1 MIYQITK
8 YLNRLSLLI
17 KEGRIVGLFRKPNC
31 LLFAACF
38 AWLLTAGIT
47 RCGAAEPAIK
57 IGVILSTTGPAA
69 SLGIPEK
76 NTIALLPRTM
86 AGRVVEYI
94 VVDDAGDTSNAVREM
109 RRMVIDEKVDAVIG
123 STVTPST
130 IAVTQLAFESQTPI
144 ITLAA
149 ASVVIAPVDEKRRWI
164 FKTPQNDSMMAG
176 AILDHMGSAGIK
188 NIAFIGFN
196 DPLGQSW
203 LSEITQQATTHG
215 IDIAAVERFAR
226 TDTSV
231 TAQVLK
237 LLAVKPDAVFIAAY
251 GTPALL
257 PAKALKA
264 RGYDGKIYQGHGVA
278 NAEFL
283 RAGGRDVEG
292 TILPL
297 GPMVVADQLPDSNPV
312 KPVALRYVAEYEAKY
327 GVGTASPFGGY
338 AFDAGLLLAAA
349 LPVAIK
355 AAEPGTAEFR
365 VALRDALESTK
376 DLVTTTGVMTMS
388 PTDHL
393 GLDRRARVMATIE
406 DGKWKLLP

>member
-1 MIYQITK
+1 MDI
-8 YLNRLSLLI
+8 
-17 KEGRIVGLFRKPNC
+17 FRKSKC
-31 LLFAACF
+31 VLFAVSF
-38 AWLLTAGIT
+38 ASFVMAAAAVG
-47 RCGAAEPAIK
+47 RAAEPSIK
-57 IGVILSTTGPAA
+57 VGVILSTTGPAA

-76 NTIALLPRTM
+76 NTIALLPRTL
-86 AGRVVEYI
+86 AGRPLEYI
-94 VVDDAGDTSNAVREM
+94 IVDDAGDTSSAIREM
-109 RRMVIDEKVDAVIG
+109 RRMVIDEKVDVVIG

-130 IAVTQLAFESQTPI
+130 IAMTQVAFESQTPV

-149 ASVVIAPVDEKRRWI
+149 AAAVIAPVDEKRRWI

-176 AILDHMGSAGIK
+176 AILDHMISTGIK
-188 NIAFIGFN
+188 KIGFIGFN

-203 LSEITQQATTHG
+203 LSEIAQQAATRG

-237 LLAVKPDAVFIAAY
+237 LTAVRPDAVFIAAY

-264 RGYDGKIYQGHGVA
+264 RGYGGKIYQSHGVA
-278 NAEFL
+278 NSEFL

-297 GPMVVADQLPDSNPV
+297 GPMLVADQLPDSNRI
-312 KPVALRYVAEYEAKY
+312 KPVAMRYVTEYEAKY
-327 GVGTASPFGGY
+327 GAGTASPFGGY
-338 AFDAGLLLAAA
+338 AFDAGILLAAA
-349 LPVAIK
+349 VPEAIK
-355 AAEPGTAEFR
+355 AAQPGTAEFR
-365 VALRDALESTK
+365 VALRNALESTK
-376 DLVTTTGVMTMS
+376 DVVTTTGVVTMS

-393 GLDRRARVMATIE
+393 GLDQRARMMATIE
-406 DGKWKLLP
+406 NGKWKLLP